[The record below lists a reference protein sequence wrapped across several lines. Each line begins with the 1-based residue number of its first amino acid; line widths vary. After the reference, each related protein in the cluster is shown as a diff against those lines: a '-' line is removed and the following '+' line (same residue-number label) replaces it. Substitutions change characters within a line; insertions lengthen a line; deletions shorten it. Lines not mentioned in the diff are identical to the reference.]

1 MSTMLEIM
9 LSIATLALLSTGTF
23 FVARKIRLPYTVCL
37 VVVGLFL
44 IPVSKLSFFSYLT
57 SFQLTPDL
65 LFFVFLPALI
75 FESAYN
81 INIKKMLASVR
92 SISLL
97 SVVSLLIS
105 ALLIAFG
112 LAALLPL
119 VGYAIPF
126 EVALLFGALISAT
139 DPVAVLALF
148 KEYGA
153 PQRLSLIFE
162 GESLLN
168 DGTAFALFLIVLEIL
183 TKGYQGSASVFEGLF
198 LFMSM
203 VIGGIL
209 LGVLMGG
216 IFSKIIERVRNNEH
230 IEITL
235 TLIVAHLT
243 FLVSEILNHHASIG
257 GQEIKFSSI
266 IATMTAAMVVG
277 NYGRN
282 KISPE
287 VEEYM
292 EKFWGY
298 FAFLCNSI
306 VFILIGLLIE
316 SLPIDFFA
324 LIIPAL
330 AAVVVVAVARAISV
344 YSVVGALN
352 FTKSEKVIP
361 ASWQHL
367 LAWGSLR
374 GALAVTMVLLIPD
387 TFTVSGWQ
395 YAFTVKEFLIGL
407 TIACIYFT
415 LFIKA
420 TTIGPFM
427 RFLKLT
433 DLTSL
438 EEMEREE
445 SKLLIYA
452 HVLKRLDDFRE
463 RRYVDA
469 DTYEKIKK
477 IYEEKYTDAG
487 TRWKTVSLGLHDL
500 LPRMLHIHAIGV
512 QKHFLKILFAYKEV
526 SETVFKKILEELSF
540 YRGKIA
546 DEGVII
552 PITQSDFQK
561 GFVEKITKMLFP
573 RTSFQRKL
581 GRDTETLYMYY
592 RAKMILARKAAK
604 ELRELMEID
613 SIIASETKT
622 FQDTITRYEESEKFA
637 RAKMEEFRNNSK
649 QERTIRAMDERFILR
664 GAYKEEQKILKDL
677 KEKEIITPKLGILL
691 VDEFA
696 KEEIR

>member
-1 MSTMLEIM
+1 MLEIM
-9 LSIATLALLSTGTF
+9 LSIVTLALLSTGTF
-23 FVARKIRLPYTVCL
+23 FAARKIRLPYTVCL
-37 VVVGLFL
+37 VVVGLLL

-81 INIKKMLASVR
+81 INIKKMLGSVR

-112 LAALLPL
+112 LTALLSL
-119 VGYAIPF
+119 IGYPIPF
-126 EVALLFGALISAT
+126 QVALLFGALISAT

-168 DGTAFALFLIVLEIL
+168 DGTSFALFLIVLEIL
-183 TKGYQGSASVFEGLF
+183 TKGYQGSASVFEGMF
-198 LFMSM
+198 LFTSM
-203 VIGGIL
+203 VLGGIL
-209 LGVLMGG
+209 LGALLGG
-216 IFSKIIERVRNNEH
+216 IFSKLIERVRNNEH

-235 TLIVAHLT
+235 TLVVAHLT
-243 FLVSEILNHHASIG
+243 FLVSEILNHYASIG

-277 NYGRN
+277 NYGRR

-316 SLPIDFFA
+316 SLPINFA
-324 LIIPAL
+324 ALVIPAL
-330 AAVVVVAVARAISV
+330 AAVFVVAIARAISV

-352 FTKSEKVIP
+352 FTKSEKEIP

-433 DLTSL
+433 DLTPL
-438 EEMEREE
+438 EKIEREE
-445 SKLLIYA
+445 SKLLIYS
-452 HVLKRLDDFRE
+452 HVIKRLGDFRE

-469 DTYEKIKK
+469 ETYENIKK
-477 IYEEKYTDAG
+477 RYEGKYENAETEWR
-487 TRWKTVSLGLHDL
+487 TISRSSHDL
-500 LPRMLHIHAIGV
+500 FSRVLYVHAVGV
-512 QKHFLKILFAYKEV
+512 QKHFLKTLFTYREIN
-526 SETVFKKILEELSF
+526 ETVFKKILEELSDH
-540 YRGKIA
+540 RAKIA
-546 DEGVII
+546 DEG
-552 PITQSDFQK
+552 TME
-561 GFVEKITKMLFP
+561 EKSASIAKN
-573 RTSFQRKL
+573 
-581 GRDTETLYMYY
+581 DIETLYMYY

-604 ELRELMEID
+604 DLRELMAID
-613 SIIASETKT
+613 TPLVGEKETFDSVIA
-622 FQDTITRYEESEKFA
+622 RYEDLEQNA
-637 RAKMEEFRNNSK
+637 RAKVKEFRNDPK
-649 QERTIRAMDERFILR
+649 QKHVIRAIDERFILR
-664 GAYKEEQKILKDL
+664 GVYKEEQKILKDL
-677 KEKEIITPKLGILL
+677 KEKEIITPKLAIILA
-691 VDEFA
+691 DEFA
-696 KEEIR
+696 KENE

>member
-9 LSIATLALLSTGTF
+9 LSIVTLALLSTGTF

-37 VVVGLFL
+37 VVVGLLL

-65 LFFVFLPALI
+65 LFFIFLPALI

-81 INIKKMLASVR
+81 INIKKMIESVR

-112 LAALLPL
+112 LTAILSLI
-119 VGYAIPF
+119 GYPIPF

-153 PQRLSLIFE
+153 PQRLTLIFE

-168 DGTAFALFLIVLEIL
+168 DGTSFALFLIVLEIL
-183 TKGYQGSASVFEGLF
+183 TKGYRGSESVFEGMF

-216 IFSKIIERVRNNEH
+216 IFSKLIERVRNNEH

-243 FLVSEILNHHASIG
+243 FLISEILNHYASIG

-324 LIIPAL
+324 LTIPAL
-330 AAVVVVAVARAISV
+330 VAVVVVAVARAISV

-352 FTKSEKVIP
+352 LTKSEKTIP
-361 ASWQHL
+361 VSWQHL

-387 TFTVSGWQ
+387 TFTISGWQ

-407 TIACIYFT
+407 TITCIYFT

-433 DLTSL
+433 DLSSL
-438 EEMEREE
+438 EKIEREE

-452 HVLKRLDDFRE
+452 HVLKRLDDFQE
-463 RRYVDA
+463 RRYVDEE
-469 DTYEKIKK
+469 THESIKK
-477 IYEEKYTDAG
+477 RYEEKYADAEMH
-487 TRWKTVSLGLHDL
+487 WKMLSHSSHDL
-500 LPRMLHIHAIGV
+500 FSRVLYIHAIGT
-512 QKHFLKILFAYKEV
+512 QKYFLKTLFTYREIN
-526 SETVFKKILEELSF
+526 ETVYKKILEELSTH
-540 YRGKIA
+540 RAKIA
-546 DEGVII
+546 DDG
-552 PITQSDFQK
+552 T
-561 GFVEKITKMLFP
+561 TKEENTEPMAG
-573 RTSFQRKL
+573 S
-581 GRDTETLYMYY
+581 DTETLYMYH

-604 ELRELMEID
+604 NLHELMAID
-613 SIIASETKT
+613 TPLASEKKT
-622 FQDTITRYEESEKFA
+622 FEIVIAHYEEHEQNA
-637 RAKMEEFRNNSK
+637 RVKVKEFRNDKK
-649 QERTIRAMDERFILR
+649 QAHNIRAIDERFILR
-664 GAYKEEQKILKDL
+664 GVYKEEQKILKGL

-691 VDEFA
+691 ADEFA
-696 KEEIR
+696 KEEVR